1 MPASKP
7 ITAESFR
14 AALPIGY
21 LIHEVAKLMKRR
33 FEEEAREHDLTLPQ
47 FRILAEVWR
56 TPGTTQ
62 VALAAATDSDPM
74 TVSSVLERLDRRGLL
89 ERYPNPDDSRA
100 KLARITKA
108 GEALVEEVRATGLV
122 IYSESMGGVS
132 KADQKVLSDALKC
145 MRDNLVAMTSKI
157 KEDA

>member
-108 GEALVEEVRATGLV
+108 GEVLVEEVRATGLV
-122 IYSESMGGVS
+122 IYSESMAGVS